1 MTETVEKSLEEMS
14 MAELWSEAKKLGV
27 SKDGKKDEVIA
38 RIRKAREDS
47 GNASQDKSAE
57 KPSEV
62 VYIAKYH
69 ELKLVMNP
77 SYIKEVAGRVITV
90 AGRSIQFHEGVY
102 RTSDPEE
109 IEFLDTHKN
118 NGNVYRKVD
127 RNDLKSGKSMEQ
139 VYKEKFQTLEERE
152 KAVAAR
158 EDALKKKEMS
168 LKGFEEGAPKQQTV
182 SGVRS
187 SADQPNF

>member
-1 MTETVEKSLEEMS
+1 MS
-14 MAELWSEAKKLGV
+14 MAELWSEAKKLGI
-27 SKDGKKDEVIA
+27 SKDGKKDELIT
-38 RIRKAREDS
+38 RIRQAREDG
-47 GNASQDKSAE
+47 GNTSQDKPTE
-57 KPSEV
+57 KSSEV

-77 SYIKEVAGRVITV
+77 AYIKEVGGRVITV

-139 VYKEKFQTLEERE
+139 VYKEKFQTLEDRE
-152 KAVAAR
+152 KAIADR

-168 LKGFEEGAPKQQTV
+168 LKGFEEGAPKQQAV

-187 SADQPNF
+187 SADQPKF

>member
-1 MTETVEKSLEEMS
+1 MTETVEKTLEEMS
-14 MAELWSEAKKLGV
+14 MTELWSEAKRLGV

-38 RIRKAREDS
+38 RIRQAREDG
-47 GNASQDKSAE
+47 GNTSQDKPAE

-77 SYIKEVAGRVITV
+77 AYIKEVGGRVITV

-102 RTSDPEE
+102 RTSDLEE

-187 SADQPNF
+187 SADQPKF

>member
-1 MTETVEKSLEEMS
+1 MTETVEKTLEEMS

-27 SKDGKKDEVIA
+27 SKDGKKDEVIT
-38 RIRKAREDS
+38 RIRQAREDG
-47 GNASQDKSAE
+47 GNASQDKPAE

-77 SYIKEVAGRVITV
+77 SYIKEVGGRVITV

-127 RNDLKSGKSMEQ
+127 RNDLKSGKSIEL

-182 SGVRS
+182 NGVRS
-187 SADQPNF
+187 SADQPKF